1 MKPLPPRLAPVAFLA
16 VRLIVG
22 CTMLWAGL
30 TKISEPLLFAQT
42 VRAYEVLPMVLI
54 NPFAIA
60 VPWIEVVVGVC
71 LVVGCWTRSSSLV
84 SLGLLTAFGVALGI
98 NLVRGADLSCGCFAL
113 DGTGG
118 SLHGALVRDLLLLA
132 GSGILLAS
140 HTVPF
145 SLDSLLSRAKRLSG
159 QASPPIT

>member
-1 MKPLPPRLAPVAFLA
+1 MITLPPCLASGLRLAI
-16 VRLIVG
+16 RLIVG

-42 VRAYEVLPMVLI
+42 VRAYEVLPLALI

-60 VPWIEVVVGVC
+60 IPWIEVVLGVC
-71 LVVGCWTRSSSLV
+71 LVVGCWTRSGALV

-98 NLVRGADLSCGCFAL
+98 NVIRGVDLSCGCFAL

-118 SLHGALVRDLLLLA
+118 SLQGALVRDLLLLA
-132 GSGILLAS
+132 GAAILVATLS
-140 HTVPF
+140 VPL
-145 SLDSLLSRAKRLSG
+145 SLDSLIARRRSAN
-159 QASPPIT
+159 